1 MIATSKP
8 EFFANQI
15 LKHYEIDHFFDVIA
29 GASLDNS
36 RISKSDV
43 IAYALK
49 QLGNFPQPAV
59 MVGDREHD
67 IEGAHMN
74 QLPAIG
80 VLYGYGN
87 TEEFE
92 KAGATCIV
100 KNVAELSD
108 FLLS

>member
-1 MIATSKP
+1 M
-8 EFFANQI
+8 
-15 LKHYEIDHFFDVIA
+15 IA

-36 RISKSDV
+36 RISKADV

-67 IEGAHMN
+67 IGGAQMN

-80 VLYGYGN
+80 VLYGYGSA
-87 TEEFE
+87 EEFE
-92 KAGATCIV
+92 KAGADFIV
-100 KNVAELSD
+100 ATVEELEGL
-108 FLLS
+108 FLNG